1 MYSRQFCACYRK
13 ALRLSL
19 YGLIVLRSAA
29 IDAIAQL
36 FFLDQNSILIGAT
49 FSVLPLPAGHWAY
62 PCRMDVRGR

>member
-19 YGLIVLRSAA
+19 YGSIVVLLAA

-36 FFLDQNSILIGAT
+36 FLGPEFNTERAT
-49 FSVLPLPAGHWAY
+49 FSVLPLPADHWAY